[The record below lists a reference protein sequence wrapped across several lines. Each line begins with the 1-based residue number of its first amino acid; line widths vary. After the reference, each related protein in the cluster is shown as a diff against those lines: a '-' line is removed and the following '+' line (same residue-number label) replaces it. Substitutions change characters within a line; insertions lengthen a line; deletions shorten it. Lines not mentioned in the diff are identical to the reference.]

1 MIDDSINYSNAA
13 PAVHDTLT
21 ERDAAKILEELL
33 AAQNSAHL
41 LGLMLNV
48 KPRDVEA
55 IQNKYQDPRD
65 RLYHIIIAF
74 LSQAEPRPT
83 WRVIVDALRSRTV
96 NLTAL
101 AWTVE
106 AVHFPDLT
114 TTRDVVPETTGK
126 SLSVPLTRLR
136 VSYHFRL

>member
-1 MIDDSINYSNAA
+1 MRWFRVCSLTA

-21 ERDAAKILEELL
+21 ERDAARILEELL

-48 KPRDVEA
+48 KPHDVQA
-55 IQNKYQDPRD
+55 IMNKYQDPKD

-83 WRVIVDALRSRTV
+83 WRVIVDALRSPVV

-101 AWTVE
+101 AERVE
-106 AVHFPDLT
+106 AAHFPDLT
-114 TTRDVVPETTGK
+114 AARDVVPETTGK
-126 SLSVPLTRLR
+126 SLSVPLPSLR
-136 VSYHFRL
+136 VSYHFRH